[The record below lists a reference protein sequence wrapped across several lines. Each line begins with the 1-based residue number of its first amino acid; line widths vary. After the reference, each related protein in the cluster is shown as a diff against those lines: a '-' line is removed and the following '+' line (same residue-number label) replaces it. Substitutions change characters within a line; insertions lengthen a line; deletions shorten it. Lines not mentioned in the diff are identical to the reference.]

1 MGGIPGD
8 ALLLLIPMLSSM
20 PGEYVKSTSSHRQA
34 AFGIDDGGEVQ
45 PPPAPTARTGIHVNV
60 NNTSFPPPTR
70 QFGTER
76 LGPVWGQTLP
86 VRYSRSKVC

>member
-1 MGGIPGD
+1 LAGSKTEAAVNSLPARMGGIPGD

-45 PPPAPTARTGIHVNV
+45 PPPAPTARTDIHVNV
-60 NNTSFPPPTR
+60 N
-70 QFGTER
+70 
-76 LGPVWGQTLP
+76 
-86 VRYSRSKVC
+86 K